1 MKRRE
6 RQQPTQVAAD
16 QQFAR
21 AALDELRAVWKK
33 QRRVRGKR
41 TREAANLMRLAAETR
56 ELLAL
61 WTYYRLACVEALD
74 SSQHLGVA

>member
-6 RQQPTQVAAD
+6 TERRDGSEAED

-21 AALDELRAVWKK
+21 AALAELRSAWKK
-33 QRRVRGKR
+33 ERRARSKR
-41 TREAANLMRLAAETR
+41 ARDAANLMRLAAETR

-61 WTYYRLACVEALD
+61 WTYYRLACLEALEN
-74 SSQHLGVA
+74 SHMGAA

>member
-1 MKRRE
+1 MKRTE
-6 RQQPTQVAAD
+6 RQRQTQVAED
-16 QQFAR
+16 QQLAR
-21 AALDELRAVWKK
+21 AALEELRAVWKK

-41 TREAANLMRLAAETR
+41 TREAATLMRLAAETR

-74 SSQHLGVA
+74 STQHLGAA